1 MTDLQSFPDTYRQSE
16 HPELA
21 PDVFGQP
28 DDVPNSRHLTREEKR
43 AVLASWASDMRAVPH
58 IPSLR
63 QLPDGSI
70 VKVDNILRA
79 LKALDERVDT
89 ESAGESLVPLWQRS
103 FKRRRTW
110 DLRKFS
116 RYGRRSDDDDDPPP
130 CPAVAATRPK
140 SGGGAAFA
148 IPEPVSA

>member
-1 MTDLQSFPDTYRQSE
+1 MTDLQSFPDTYRQYE
-16 HPELA
+16 HPDLA

-28 DDVPNSRHLTREEKR
+28 DDVLNSPRLTPQEKR
-43 AVLASWASDMRAVPH
+43 AVLASWASDMHAVPH
-58 IPSLR
+58 VPSLR

-70 VKVDNILRA
+70 IKVDDILRA
-79 LKALDERVDT
+79 LKALDERVDLG
-89 ESAGESLVPLWQRS
+89 SAGGSCVPLWQRS

-116 RYGRRSDDDDDPPP
+116 RYGRRPDDDDEPPP
-130 CPAVAATRPK
+130 CPAIAATRPK

-148 IPEPVSA
+148 VPGPVLA